1 MNEMIQRKRHQ
12 SSQGSGPSMEEIV
25 EILRKRIVDQELP
38 PGSKLREA
46 VLTEEFKVSRP
57 RLREAFGVLE
67 DRGLIER
74 IPNRGAVVTRLE
86 ADDVFALFEVREVLE
101 ALAVRLATE
110 KADPETWEDLVER
123 FGKPAEEALA
133 RGDLD
138 FYVDCVTLFRQR
150 AISAAQN
157 QILASQLD
165 GLYDRTKVLIRR
177 LVLVPGRAAEGLRQ
191 HQEVLQAMRDGNAEL
206 AEQLKRK
213 NIRSSRECFCSY
225 QKYLL

>member
-1 MNEMIQRKRHQ
+1 M
-12 SSQGSGPSMEEIV
+12 
-25 EILRKRIVDQELP
+25 
-38 PGSKLREA
+38 
-46 VLTEEFKVSRP
+46 SRP
-57 RLREAFGVLE
+57 RVREAFSVLE

-86 ADDVFALFEVREVLE
+86 VEEVFALFEVREVLE

-110 KADPETWEDLVER
+110 KTTPDTWEDMVER
-123 FGKPAEEALA
+123 FGKPIEEAME

-138 FYVDCVTLFRQR
+138 FYVDCVTEFRQR
-150 AISAAQN
+150 AIVAAN
-157 QILASQLD
+157 NPILAAQLD

-177 LVLVPGRAAEGLRQ
+177 LVLVPGRALEGMRQ
-191 HQEVLQAMRDGNAEL
+191 HQEVLQAMRDGNAVL

-213 NIRSSRECFCSY
+213 NIRSSRESFCSY